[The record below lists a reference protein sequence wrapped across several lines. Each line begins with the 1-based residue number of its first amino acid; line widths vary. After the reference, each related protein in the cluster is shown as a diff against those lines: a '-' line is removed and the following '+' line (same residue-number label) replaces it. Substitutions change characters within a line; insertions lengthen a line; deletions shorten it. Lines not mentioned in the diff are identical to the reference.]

1 LRRWTI
7 TLLSI
12 ILCFGMV
19 IPIAMA
25 APAAVNASL
34 DNNTGIVTV
43 SGNLGSAEGN
53 IVTIQVRNPL
63 NQLDYLDQSKS
74 STGGA
79 YLFSY
84 KLKERATGTYTV
96 AVGGQSAVGVST
108 TTFNVVAPK
117 AQLTAEVS
125 PNQPDGQNG
134 WYVHPV
140 NVTIGASEGL
150 PEGYQIQYRVNLG
163 EWTPY
168 IEAFSVN
175 SNGTNTIEYRSV
187 DDAGAPSLI
196 HSLTIKI
203 DTSAPVTSAA
213 ASQINGNNGWYV
225 SNPTVT
231 LTATDHLS
239 VTQTVYPIQTFYR
252 MNGSQWVNYTQPVT
266 VATYGVSNFEY
277 KSMDQAGNEE
287 AAKSLTLK
295 LDKTAPTV
303 NITLNKS
310 TLWPANN
317 KFVTVTSSV
326 YANDSISQIDSI
338 VLTSITSNEPGQAD
352 DIHDAQFGT
361 LDTSFSLRAQ
371 RAGSGSGRVY
381 TITYTAT
388 DKAGNKTSATAT
400 VSVPHDQ
407 NGHNGNND
415 HNGNNG
421 NNDHDDHNGNNG
433 NDDHDGHNGHNDN
446 NGHNGHND

>member
-7 TLLSI
+7 MLLSI
-12 ILCFGMV
+12 ILCFGML

-25 APAAVNASL
+25 SPATVNASL

-74 STGGA
+74 SAGGD

-84 KLKERATGTYTV
+84 KMKIRTAGTYTV
-96 AVGGQSAVGVST
+96 AVGGQLAVGIST
-108 TTFNVVAPK
+108 TTFNVEAPK
-117 AQLTAEVS
+117 VQLMAEVS

-140 NVTIGASEGL
+140 HVAIGTSEGL

-163 EWTPY
+163 EWLPY
-168 IEAFSVN
+168 IEAFGVN
-175 SNGTNTIEYRSV
+175 SNGVNIVEYRSV
-187 DDAGAPSLI
+187 DDTGAPGLVN
-196 HSLTIKI
+196 SLTIKI
-203 DTSAPVTSAA
+203 DTAAPVTSAA

-225 SNPTVT
+225 TNPTVT
-231 LTATDHLS
+231 LAAADNVS
-239 VTQTVYPIQTFYR
+239 VTQTVYPIQSFYR
-252 MNGSQWVNYTQPVT
+252 INGSPWVNYTQPVT

-277 KSMDQAGNEE
+277 KSRDQAGNEE

-303 NITLNKS
+303 NVTLDKS
-310 TLWPANN
+310 KLWPANN
-317 KFVTVTSSV
+317 KLVTVTASV

-338 VLTSITSNEPGQAD
+338 VLSSITSSEPGRAD
-352 DIHDAQFGT
+352 DIQDAQFGT
-361 LDTSFSLRAQ
+361 LDTSFNLRAK

-388 DKAGNKTSATAT
+388 DKAGNKTFATAT

-407 NGHNGNND
+407 HGQKD
-415 HNGNNG
+415 
-421 NNDHDDHNGNNG
+421 
-433 NDDHDGHNGHNDN
+433 
-446 NGHNGHND
+446 